1 VSRPQLPDS
10 IVDEDILSFAPLGRL
25 VCRYRY
31 WLIVCF
37 FGFGFAGLGLL
48 ALLFMVLPCK
58 TTASL
63 GIEMKFPS
71 ALQKKYPNGSPF
83 SPNDIL
89 STGLLKKA
97 YQANHLEGKIDFSDF
112 KKSLRINPSGDSLAA
127 LQLEYK
133 VKLSDRKKL
142 PIEREQLEEAYKK
155 RREAITASE
164 YSLFWMESASPAETI
179 AASIKGKVLE
189 DLPRFWAEEAV
200 YAKKVLAFTC
210 LLPGRL
216 QSENSTSKIISNT
229 IDIAERS
236 RILAEDLNQLSL
248 IPGGAQLCLASG
260 TNLIDLKNR
269 LQVLRESGLNR
280 VQEALV
286 NFSSVQSDKIK
297 TEEILL
303 GRLRARERFLF
314 QEKAKLTPMED
325 AYRDY
330 LASQRGLDNGTPIKA
345 QSGEGNT
352 GGATFQI
359 SESFLE
365 KWIEMTKSYTDEEYR
380 QSLIEDILA
389 ERKRVLECEFSV
401 DEIKSYINSL
411 QEADKKRE
419 VGITK
424 GAARMVVLPS
434 GLNTLQVMQETATE
448 LNSIIA
454 AAEQIRNLAWK
465 TLIQPQ
471 TELYSITTPFEINS
485 RGSFLSLRTAGM
497 LLAGFIFLGMAGTL
511 LACWVFDSS
520 RSSAQKD
527 QENLRSSPPS
537 QTS

>member
-1 VSRPQLPDS
+1 
-10 IVDEDILSFAPLGRL
+10 
-25 VCRYRY
+25 
-31 WLIVCF
+31 
-37 FGFGFAGLGLL
+37 
-48 ALLFMVLPCK
+48 
-58 TTASL
+58 
-63 GIEMKFPS
+63 
-71 ALQKKYPNGSPF
+71 
-83 SPNDIL
+83 
-89 STGLLKKA
+89 
-97 YQANHLEGKIDFSDF
+97 
-112 KKSLRINPSGDSLAA
+112 
-127 LQLEYK
+127 
-133 VKLSDRKKL
+133 
-142 PIEREQLEEAYKK
+142 
-155 RREAITASE
+155 
-164 YSLFWMESASPAETI
+164 
-179 AASIKGKVLE
+179 
-189 DLPRFWAEEAV
+189 
-200 YAKKVLAFTC
+200 
-210 LLPGRL
+210 
-216 QSENSTSKIISNT
+216 
-229 IDIAERS
+229 
-236 RILAEDLNQLSL
+236 
-248 IPGGAQLCLASG
+248 
-260 TNLIDLKNR
+260 
-269 LQVLRESGLNR
+269 
-280 VQEALV
+280 LV

-330 LASQRGLDNGTPIKA
+330 LASQRGLDNGAPIKA